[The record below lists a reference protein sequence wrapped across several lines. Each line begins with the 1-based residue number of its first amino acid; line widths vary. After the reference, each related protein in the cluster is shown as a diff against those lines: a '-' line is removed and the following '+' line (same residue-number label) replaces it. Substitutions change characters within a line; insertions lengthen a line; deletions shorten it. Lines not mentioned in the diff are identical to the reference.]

1 MGTDW
6 QGYDVLSRLLYGART
21 SLFIGT
27 MVVLLAG
34 TFGVLVGLYA
44 GYKGGRADRWL
55 MGWVD
60 VQVSFPGLLL
70 AMLLIALVGG
80 SVMSVTVILAI
91 NGWMV
96 YARMTRGVVLSA
108 KERPFV
114 EAAELVGCKPKRVV
128 FKHILPNLIS
138 PLTTLAVLEFAR
150 IILAEAA
157 LSYLGLGIQYPGVS
171 WGLDVAR
178 AMDHELFG
186 NQWLII
192 YPGILLSLT
201 VLVGQP
207 VEQLAARRA
216 RPPRARE
223 AVRGDGHRLGRQDR
237 RRPVSDTTVAPV
249 DDAPTGLLE
258 VDHLYVKFFTRRGVV
273 HAVRDVSFT
282 VGRGE
287 TVGLVGESGSGK
299 SVTAQA
305 LMGLIDLPG
314 RITGG
319 DVRWKGESLV
329 QRRRR
334 DPATRP
340 RQGDRDDL
348 PGPDDIAR
356 SAVHRRQPDRRGAAP
371 PHGDA
376 QARRA
381 RAGHRAPRPGG
392 NRQPAERVDQ
402 HPHEMSG
409 GMRQRVLIAMAL
421 ACEPELLIA
430 DEPTTAL
437 DVTIQAQIL
446 ELIGDL
452 QQRLGLSVLLIT
464 HDLGVVAGLCDRVA
478 VMYSGKIVELA
489 PAADLYRDP
498 GHPYTAGLLR
508 STPRLDIVIPRLVS
522 IDGSPPDLVNPPNG
536 CAFAARC
543 ALGRRAVPR
552 RHAGA
557 AHPLTVATRRLL
569 ATVRGAVREPVGR
582 RRRRRFAV

>member
-1 MGTDW
+1 MTYTQPDEYSAQQQDVEAAEDVEEELHGRPYELTAVHQGGLFRELVRDKLGLLSLAFLLVLVVCAVLAPWIAPHDPNEINLSATMLSPVWHGGTWEYPMGTDW

-201 VLVGQP
+201 VL
-207 VEQLAARRA
+207 AANLLSSWLRVA
-216 RPPRARE
+216 LDPQERE
-223 AVRGDGHRLGRQDR
+223 KRFAA
-237 RRPVSDTTVAPV
+237 TAI
-249 DDAPTGLLE
+249 
-258 VDHLYVKFFTRRGVV
+258 
-273 HAVRDVSFT
+273 
-282 VGRGE
+282 
-287 TVGLVGESGSGK
+287 GSGAK
-299 SVTAQA
+299 
-305 LMGLIDLPG
+305 
-314 RITGG
+314 TGG
-319 DVRWKGESLV
+319 
-329 QRRRR
+329 
-334 DPATRP
+334 
-340 RQGDRDDL
+340 
-348 PGPDDIAR
+348 
-356 SAVHRRQPDRRGAAP
+356 
-371 PHGDA
+371 
-376 QARRA
+376 
-381 RAGHRAPRPGG
+381 
-392 NRQPAERVDQ
+392 
-402 HPHEMSG
+402 
-409 GMRQRVLIAMAL
+409 
-421 ACEPELLIA
+421 
-430 DEPTTAL
+430 
-437 DVTIQAQIL
+437 
-446 ELIGDL
+446 
-452 QQRLGLSVLLIT
+452 GL
-464 HDLGVVAGLCDRVA
+464 
-478 VMYSGKIVELA
+478 
-489 PAADLYRDP
+489 
-498 GHPYTAGLLR
+498 
-508 STPRLDIVIPRLVS
+508 
-522 IDGSPPDLVNPPNG
+522 
-536 CAFAARC
+536 
-543 ALGRRAVPR
+543 
-552 RHAGA
+552 
-557 AHPLTVATRRLL
+557 
-569 ATVRGAVREPVGR
+569 
-582 RRRRRFAV
+582 